1 MAKKK
6 TKKRVLK
13 IKKLKFNFKFQ
24 ISNFKL
30 WSALSLCL
38 FVALSL
44 YVFWDLPNPANLTR
58 HPAPAST
65 KLLDRNGKLIYEI
78 YQSQRRTPIQLS
90 TLPKY
95 VWQATLAAEDK
106 DFYAH
111 GGFSLRGMARALVN
125 TFFKR
130 NLQGGSTITQQL
142 VKNALLTPDRT
153 VRRKIREFT
162 LSVLV
167 ELLYKK
173 DQILELYLNQ
183 VPYGGTAYGIE
194 AAAQT
199 YFGKPAKELNVAE
212 SALLAGLPQATSYY
226 SPFGSRP
233 ELANSRK
240 EYVLDQMSS
249 AKFIS
254 KEELL
259 TAKDYQLTYAPPPS
273 LRAPHFSLWVKD
285 LLIQKYGLSEVEEKG
300 LVVTT

>member
-44 YVFWDLPNPANLTR
+44 YVLWDLPNPMNLTR

-142 VKNALLTPDRT
+142 VKNALLPPDRT

-183 VPYGGTAYGIE
+183 VPYGGTAYRIE
-194 AAAQT
+194 S
-199 YFGKPAKELNVAE
+199 PAPN
-212 SALLAGLPQATSYY
+212 
-226 SPFGSRP
+226 
-233 ELANSRK
+233 
-240 EYVLDQMSS
+240 
-249 AKFIS
+249 
-254 KEELL
+254 
-259 TAKDYQLTYAPPPS
+259 
-273 LRAPHFSLWVKD
+273 HF
-285 LLIQKYGLSEVEEKG
+285 
-300 LVVTT
+300 TTPAR